1 MKALETSRLILR
13 MFCED
18 DKNDLFELLGDEQ
31 TCLDDG
37 GYHAYDSID
46 DPGFA
51 GDVQYLAQSVEHYA
65 VALRETGK
73 VIGLVHIMK
82 AHRGVKT
89 AELGYVLNKNH
100 RRRGYMKEALRAVI
114 DDLFAGDTQMIVC
127 TCYDYNTASA
137 KTLESLGFI
146 MEGRIHKSTNHPQRG
161 VIDQLSWYLEKE

>member
-1 MKALETSRLILR
+1 MKTIETSRLVLR
-13 MFCED
+13 AFCEN
-18 DKNDLFELLGDEQ
+18 DKNDLFGLLGDEQ

-37 GYHAYDSID
+37 GYHAYSTID
-46 DPGFA
+46 DPGFS
-51 GDVQYLAQSVEHYA
+51 GDVQYLAQSEEHYA

-73 VIGLVHIMK
+73 VIGLVHIMN
-82 AHRGVKT
+82 AHRGVKA

-127 TCYDYNTASA
+127 TCYDYNIASA
-137 KTLESLGFI
+137 KTLESLGFT